1 MVREHTPRRSRSR
14 FCGHHPQVP
23 LAEGP
28 GDLRITGA
36 FCRVRVRARR
46 VLPSQPDASCAFPSR
61 DRRCGGLFRTDSPRP
76 RRRHVRTMPVRAP
89 DDWSSRPT
97 QTWLVPHSQ
106 LGKRR
111 ASTWAVVAV
120 VFSRTI
126 TYSWTCWKRG
136 APSAPHSRACDSPPR
151 TTASATPG
159 RHGSARSVPPPYP
172 SGLLSVPEAPS
183 PRPFRGHDEGP
194 EDAPMRMLLVR
205 DVTEA
210 ELDAEI

>member
-1 MVREHTPRRSRSR
+1 MVRELTPRRSRSR

-61 DRRCGGLFRTDSPRP
+61 DRRCGGLFLYRLTLTQTSPRP
-76 RRRHVRTMPVRAP
+76 HDA
-89 DDWSSRPT
+89 RPT
-97 QTWLVPHSQ
+97 TRRLVIPPHPDMAGPA
-106 LGKRR
+106 LPAWGKAREQMGSHCGCFLPHHHVLVDVQETGR
-111 ASTWAVVAV
+111 PLH
-120 VFSRTI
+120 RI
-126 TYSWTCWKRG
+126 L
-136 APSAPHSRACDSPPR
+136 APV
-151 TTASATPG
+151 T
-159 RHGSARSVPPPYP
+159 VPPQDHCISHTRAAWFCSVRSTPYP